1 MHLVPPLVGFG
12 VLTTNLVEG
21 LMCLWELQDNT
32 GRSPSLIRFS
42 YQRWPLKMY
51 EDIEVK
57 GGIWRYSHW
66 RLWQEKTPHEAYGAR
81 RLRSFV
87 VLFLLCWVI
96 GTTVL
101 LSGVQENQSEWL
113 KWCLTK
119 TYVFEWRLWE
129 RILSRVGQ
137 VSFACSPSKVVVWV
151 WNLTIGTRVSSLVTQ
166 GHFGQI
172 RSGCQVAI
180 NSPPPT
186 TINGWL
192 LRFRVRLLS
201 FESNPP
207 RSLWERIPCEDKA
220 LTTQSQRELGIT

>member
-66 RLWQEKTPHEAYGAR
+66 RLWQEKTRYEAYGAR

-87 VLFLLCWVI
+87 VPFLLCWVI

-101 LSGVQENQSEWL
+101 LSGVQVNKVRVTEVMLNPNPMSSSEDNESKSYPEL
-113 KWCLTK
+113 DESALLVAQVKLPC
-119 TYVFEWRLWE
+119 VFEIWPLE
-129 RILSRVGQ
+129 H
-137 VSFACSPSKVVVWV
+137 VSVP
-151 WNLTIGTRVSSLVTQ
+151 
-166 GHFGQI
+166 
-172 RSGCQVAI
+172 
-180 NSPPPT
+180 
-186 TINGWL
+186 
-192 LRFRVRLLS
+192 
-201 FESNPP
+201 
-207 RSLWERIPCEDKA
+207 
-220 LTTQSQRELGIT
+220 

>member
-66 RLWQEKTPHEAYGAR
+66 RLWQEKTSHEAYGAR

-101 LSGVQENQSEWL
+101 LSGVQVNKVRVTEVMLNQNPMSSSEDNESKSYPEL
-113 KWCLTK
+113 DESALLVAQVKLSC
-119 TYVFEWRLWE
+119 VFEIWPLE
-129 RILSRVGQ
+129 H
-137 VSFACSPSKVVVWV
+137 VSVP
-151 WNLTIGTRVSSLVTQ
+151 
-166 GHFGQI
+166 
-172 RSGCQVAI
+172 
-180 NSPPPT
+180 
-186 TINGWL
+186 
-192 LRFRVRLLS
+192 
-201 FESNPP
+201 
-207 RSLWERIPCEDKA
+207 
-220 LTTQSQRELGIT
+220 

>member
-51 EDIEVK
+51 EDIDVK

-66 RLWQEKTPHEAYGAR
+66 RLWQEKTSHEAYGAR

-119 TYVFEWRLWE
+119 NPMSSSEDYESE
-129 RILSRVGQ
+129 SCPESG
-137 VSFACSPSKVVVWV
+137 K
-151 WNLTIGTRVSSLVTQ
+151 SSLLEA
-166 GHFGQI
+166 
-172 RSGCQVAI
+172 QVK
-180 NSPPPT
+180 
-186 TINGWL
+186 L
-192 LRFRVRLLS
+192 
-201 FESNPP
+201 
-207 RSLWERIPCEDKA
+207 PCEFEIWP
-220 LTTQSQRELGIT
+220 LEHVSVP